1 MIKIRNVRYERLR
14 KSTERGLPYF
24 TMRGWLAIAVCGAL
38 GGIAGGLAYGAMMAP
53 FLAK

>member
-1 MIKIRNVRYERLR
+1 MNVF
-14 KSTERGLPYF
+14 KKKAHVVTEAGLPYF

-38 GGIAGGLAYGAMMAP
+38 GGIAGGLMYGAMMAP